1 LCVKNVA
8 IFFVQQQTFGELLGL
23 SHRNVNLVIV
33 AELNKNEE
41 WFPPLWK
48 KIIKHALASSPG
60 KGRKP
65 PKKRNDD
72 KRWRKK
78 LFSTRKYVDREK
90 GRFRKV
96 LQV

>member
-23 SHRNVNLVIV
+23 CHRNVNLVIV

-48 KIIKHALASSPG
+48 KNNKTRARLESG
-60 KGRKP
+60 KRQETA
-65 PKKRNDD
+65 KK
-72 KRWRKK
+72 
-78 LFSTRKYVDREK
+78 EK
-90 GRFRKV
+90 
-96 LQV
+96 